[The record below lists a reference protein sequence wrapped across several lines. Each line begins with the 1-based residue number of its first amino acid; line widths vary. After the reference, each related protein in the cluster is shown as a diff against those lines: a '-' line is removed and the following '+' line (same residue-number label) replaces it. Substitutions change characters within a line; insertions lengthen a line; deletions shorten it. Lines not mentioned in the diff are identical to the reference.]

1 MSQEDGNK
9 FSKKVTKSLN
19 NLNSNISDI
28 ESIIKIIDITGEKIQ
43 ADQQNIF
50 VYIKEVFDELKKYKK
65 PSDNPAYTLN
75 DNDNSMEDDKTI
87 AKEDIVKV
95 MAKDKTKN
103 QIVINNPNTD
113 KNEKSAIENSE
124 INSVIITQEPLEDEQ
139 KQDEQTQSLQTLHG
153 EPINEIHKV
162 SSEKTLKRKV
172 EQEEVKK
179 EEPIRKKVCLT
190 TLSNIVP

>member
-28 ESIIKIIDITGEKIQ
+28 ESIIKMVDAKGEKIQ

-65 PSDNPAYTLN
+65 PSDNPADTLN
-75 DNDNSMEDDKTI
+75 NNDNSIEDDKSI

-95 MAKDKTKN
+95 IAKDKTNN
-103 QIVINNPNTD
+103 QFVINNPNTNT
-113 KNEKSAIENSE
+113 KEKSTIESSE
-124 INSVIITQEPLEDEQ
+124 RKNVIITQEKLEDEQ
-139 KQDEQTQSLQTLHG
+139 KQDE
-153 EPINEIHKV
+153 
-162 SSEKTLKRKV
+162 
-172 EQEEVKK
+172 
-179 EEPIRKKVCLT
+179 
-190 TLSNIVP
+190 